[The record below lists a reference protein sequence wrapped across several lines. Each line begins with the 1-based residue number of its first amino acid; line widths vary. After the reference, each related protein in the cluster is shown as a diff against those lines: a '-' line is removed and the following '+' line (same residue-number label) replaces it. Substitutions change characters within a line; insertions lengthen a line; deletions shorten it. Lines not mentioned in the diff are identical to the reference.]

1 MRLIRTLF
9 KLIFLS
15 FVLVNFSCSKSSV
28 ESPEKDNGTLK
39 VLSSFSILSDMA
51 QEIGGEKVTVHN
63 LVPVGTDPHNY
74 DPKPADVKFATDA
87 DLVLYN
93 GLNLEGG
100 DAGWLMRL
108 AKSVKI
114 DDEKIIEASK
124 GIEPIY
130 LKDEKGM
137 QEVNPHAFIS
147 PVSGIIM
154 AENIGNALAAADPEN
169 SEFYRKNMEAYVGKL
184 RQADKDYRDR
194 IAEIP
199 EERRVFMASE
209 LAFQYLTKE
218 YGLREGY
225 IWAIDTDDTG
235 TPDQIKNAI
244 AFIEEYQPPVLFIES
259 NVDRRPMETV
269 SKTTGV
275 PIFENSIFSD
285 ELGKPGQKADT
296 YLKYL
301 NYNLETISK
310 GLN

>member
-1 MRLIRTLF
+1 MCDLQTLF
-9 KLIFLS
+9 KFVFLS
-15 FVLVNFSCSKSSV
+15 FALITISCSSSS
-28 ESPEKDNGTLK
+28 ESPEKEDNTLK

-51 QEIGGEKVTVHN
+51 REIGGEKVTVHN

-108 AKSVKI
+108 AKSVKME
-114 DDEKIIEASK
+114 DEKIIEASK
-124 GIEPIY
+124 GIEPMY
-130 LKDEKGM
+130 VKDEKGAR
-137 QEVNPHAFIS
+137 EVNPHAFIS
-147 PVSGIIM
+147 PVSGIVM
-154 AENIGNALAAADPEN
+154 AENIGNAFVTADPEN
-169 SEFYRKNMEAYVGKL
+169 SEFYRKNTEAYVAKL
-184 RQADKDYRDR
+184 RQADKDYRER

-209 LAFQYLTKE
+209 LAFQYLNKE
-218 YGLREGY
+218 YGLKEGY

-235 TPDQIKNAI
+235 TPEQIKNAI
-244 AFIEEYQPPVLFIES
+244 AFIEEYRPPVLFVES

-275 PIFENSIFSD
+275 PIFENPIFSD

-301 NYNLETISK
+301 NYNLETIST